1 MADNK
6 KPKLPSFSS
15 PRLVFKYPKLTEP
28 DYGNQQYPK
37 PDGEFSLKGIA
48 KVSDPRVQAFIAK
61 LKPLHDEAVAKGE
74 EAFKA
79 LKAETRKKLGGV
91 KINDLFTALLDQET
105 EEETGEIEFK
115 FAMKHSGEYK
125 KGPKTGETWRRYPAL
140 FDAKGQALTLR
151 DKRGKL
157 LPNAP
162 QIWGGTVGI
171 VSFEASDYFI
181 PGTGAAGL
189 KLNLNAVQIIDLV
202 SGGQRSASQYGFSEE
217 DGYSAEDY
225 SGSKANEEGDEDG
238 ASGSTEDDDEF

>member
-6 KPKLPSFSS
+6 KPKAPTLSS

-28 DYGNQQYPK
+28 DFGNQQYPK

-48 KVSDPRVQAFIAK
+48 KLAAPSTQAFIAK
-61 LKPLHDEAVAKGE
+61 LQPLHDAAVEKAE
-74 EAFKA
+74 EEFKK
-79 LKAETRKKLGGV
+79 LKAETRKKLGAV
-91 KINDLFTALLDQET
+91 KVNDLYTVLLDQET

-125 KGPKTGETWRRYPAL
+125 KGPKQGQTWRRYPAL
-140 FDAKGQALTLR
+140 FDAKGKALVVR
-151 DKRGKL
+151 DKKGNL

-171 VSFEASDYFI
+171 VSFEPSEYFI

-189 KLNLNAVQIIDLV
+189 KLNLSAVQIIELV
-202 SGGQRSASQYGFSEE
+202 SGGQRSASAYGFKEE
-217 DGYSAEDY
+217 DGYEAEDF
-225 SGSKANEEGDEDG
+225 SDNAGEDEDEDS
-238 ASGSTEDDDEF
+238 ASGSTEDSDDDF